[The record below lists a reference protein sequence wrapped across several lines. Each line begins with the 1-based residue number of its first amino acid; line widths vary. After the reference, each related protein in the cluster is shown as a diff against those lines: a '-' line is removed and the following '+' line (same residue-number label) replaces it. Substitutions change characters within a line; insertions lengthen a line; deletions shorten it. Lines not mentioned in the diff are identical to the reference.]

1 MWFFPFLK
9 VSSYFSS
16 FLSKTIDVHV
26 CFIAMYRK
34 IYLLG
39 PCWEL
44 ESSNFCLE
52 QNWGSCSIQFSLHL
66 CVIWLPWLG
75 FHENTCNFFS
85 IFTAAPISLTSDCDD
100 FESHD
105 AYSSLNYPRN
115 YQREW
120 KITVSSGMVRIGYRL
135 SEHMGKVTLYMFFL
149 CTQPIIFLFSIKIHT
164 QMDYLS
170 LKPVDDF
177 FSNSLPLPLHSSA
190 LSQYHS

>member
-1 MWFFPFLK
+1 MCSGNPGHYFLAFCKSNISIWIFFFCCICLYAVRLFPFLK
-9 VSSYFSS
+9 VSSYPSS

-34 IYLLG
+34 INLLR

-44 ESSNFCLE
+44 ENSNFCLE
-52 QNWGSCSIQFSLHL
+52 QNWGSCSVQFSLHL
-66 CVIWLPWLG
+66 HVVWLPWLG
-75 FHENTCNFFS
+75 FHENICNFFS

-115 YQREW
+115 YKGEW

-135 SEHMGKVTLYMFFL
+135 SEHMGKV
-149 CTQPIIFLFSIKIHT
+149 IGWH
-164 QMDYLS
+164 
-170 LKPVDDF
+170 
-177 FSNSLPLPLHSSA
+177 
-190 LSQYHS
+190 